1 PAAWRAAGCLALAV
15 ALGGVAFARHGRAAR
30 VVAVG
35 GFCVLLGLAL
45 IWSRSE
51 RVAAGVLA
59 RPTIATFAARVE
71 RVEPLVARGLVRV
84 RLAPI

>member
-1 PAAWRAAGCLALAV
+1 LEQWLEAERDQLALWVPVALGAGIALWFVLPDPVAWRAAGCLALAV

-45 IWSRSE
+45 IW
-51 RVAAGVLA
+51 G
-59 RPTIATFAARVE
+59 
-71 RVEPLVARGLVRV
+71 
-84 RLAPI
+84 